1 MNTVRRE
8 QLEMAGYQQGR
19 SGGRTMS
26 EKDFC
31 KMLEGLVKLP
41 DWRKRQIIACLILA
55 TDASIPHEEFV
66 LKFLA
71 GEA

>member
-1 MNTVRRE
+1 
-8 QLEMAGYQQGR
+8 
-19 SGGRTMS
+19 MS

-55 TDASIPHEEFV
+55 TDVSIPHEEFV